1 MPSPLITRSVMFEPL
16 LAADPSFRPRWNEF
30 IAEWEE
36 EGDFPLYLAL
46 HSLAEHILERH
57 KDGDTVRFSDIFA
70 VVECWHTEGDDY
82 VKEAATIGFLESLQN
97 LSGGNDRQIATI
109 EPWLGLETRRWW
121 DKLDRFW
128 DGDVVALRD
137 DG

>member
-1 MPSPLITRSVMFEPL
+1 M
-16 LAADPSFRPRWNEF
+16 
-30 IAEWEE
+30 
-36 EGDFPLYLAL
+36 
-46 HSLAEHILERH
+46 
-57 KDGDTVRFSDIFA
+57 RFSDIFA

-82 VKEAATIGFLESLQN
+82 VKQAATIGFLESLQN